1 VGCGQTNCLKAGRI
15 SERQMLIPKAGR
27 RLFSRL
33 KRFLNH
39 RTVEPIKDLLLG
51 GYQRLPKASS
61 FLGLACREPKI
72 HESFLSHQSFHSDF
86 YVESMKESDH
96 LSKPNDL
103 LALDD
108 NSAQTESAPKDD
120 GRDREDIM
128 VIGSFLNFGNIR
140 NGRLV
145 DNSIGGE
152 GIGINVSSTKALDG
166 SEKMNSELRP
176 PSASLSLAESKAEA
190 CVIFER
196 TLKEM
201 VMEHDDP
208 QDWLDIHEFLYYYS
222 RLTCPFYI
230 DMVNTFFMDICR
242 G

>member
-1 VGCGQTNCLKAGRI
+1 
-15 SERQMLIPKAGR
+15 MLIPKAGR
-27 RLFSRL
+27 RLFSRV
-33 KRFLNH
+33 KRFLRR

-61 FLGLACREPKI
+61 FLGLACTEPKI
-72 HESFLSHQSFHSDF
+72 HESFLAHQSFNSDL
-86 YVESMKESDH
+86 YVESMKESGH
-96 LSKPNDL
+96 LNKPNDL
-103 LALDD
+103 QALDD
-108 NSAQTESAPKDD
+108 NSAQTESAATGD
-120 GRDREDIM
+120 GRDRDREDIM
-128 VIGSFLNFGNIR
+128 VIGSFLNFGNIK

-145 DNSIGGE
+145 DNNGGTE
-152 GIGINVSSTKALDG
+152 SMGINGSRKLPVDG
-166 SEKMNSELRP
+166 SDKANSNELRP
-176 PSASLSLAESKAEA
+176 LSASSSLAESKAEA

-196 TLKEM
+196 RLKEM

-230 DMVNTFFMDICR
+230 DMVNNFFMDICR

>member
-1 VGCGQTNCLKAGRI
+1 
-15 SERQMLIPKAGR
+15 MLIPKAGR

-33 KRFLNH
+33 RRFLHH

-72 HESFLSHQSFHSDF
+72 YESFLTHQSSHSDF
-86 YVESMKESDH
+86 YVESMKESGQ
-96 LSKPNDL
+96 LNKPN
-103 LALDD
+103 DD
-108 NSAQTESAPKDD
+108 NSAQTESAPAGD
-120 GRDREDIM
+120 GRVREDIM

-145 DNSIGGE
+145 DKSGGGE
-152 GIGINVSSTKALDG
+152 GMGSIDIRKSLDG
-166 SEKMNSELRP
+166 SDKMKSEIP
-176 PSASLSLAESKAEA
+176 SPSASSNLAELKAEA
-190 CVIFER
+190 CAIFEQR
-196 TLKEM
+196 LKEM

-208 QDWLDIHEFLYYYS
+208 QDWLDIQEFLYYYS

-230 DMVNTFFMDICR
+230 DMVNNFFMDICR

>member
-1 VGCGQTNCLKAGRI
+1 
-15 SERQMLIPKAGR
+15 MLIPKAGR

-33 KRFLNH
+33 RRFLHH

-72 HESFLSHQSFHSDF
+72 YESFLTHQSSHSDF
-86 YVESMKESDH
+86 YVESMKESGQ
-96 LSKPNDL
+96 LNKPN
-103 LALDD
+103 DD
-108 NSAQTESAPKDD
+108 NSAQTGSAPAGD
-120 GRDREDIM
+120 GRAREDIM

-145 DNSIGGE
+145 DKSGGGE
-152 GIGINVSSTKALDG
+152 GMGSIDSRNSLDG
-166 SEKMNSELRP
+166 SDKMKSEIP
-176 PSASLSLAESKAEA
+176 SPSASSNLAELKAEA
-190 CVIFER
+190 CAIFER
-196 TLKEM
+196 RLKEM

-208 QDWLDIHEFLYYYS
+208 QDWLDIQEFLYYYS

-230 DMVNTFFMDICR
+230 DMVNNFFMDICR

>member
-1 VGCGQTNCLKAGRI
+1 
-15 SERQMLIPKAGR
+15 MLIPKAGR

-33 KRFLNH
+33 RRFLHH

-51 GYQRLPKASS
+51 GYQKLPKASS

-72 HESFLSHQSFHSDF
+72 YESFLTHQSSHSDF
-86 YVESMKESDH
+86 YVESMKESGQ
-96 LSKPNDL
+96 LNKPN
-103 LALDD
+103 DD
-108 NSAQTESAPKDD
+108 NSAQTESAPPGD
-120 GRDREDIM
+120 GRVREDIM

-145 DNSIGGE
+145 DKNGGGE
-152 GIGINVSSTKALDG
+152 GMGSIDSRKARDG
-166 SEKMNSELRP
+166 SDKMKSEIP
-176 PSASLSLAESKAEA
+176 SPSASSNLAELKAEA
-190 CVIFER
+190 CAIFEQR
-196 TLKEM
+196 LKEM

-208 QDWLDIHEFLYYYS
+208 QDWLDIQEFLYYYS

-230 DMVNTFFMDICR
+230 DMVNNFFMDICR

>member
-1 VGCGQTNCLKAGRI
+1 
-15 SERQMLIPKAGR
+15 MLIPKAGR

-33 KRFLNH
+33 RRFLHH

-72 HESFLSHQSFHSDF
+72 YESFLTHQSSHSDF
-86 YVESMKESDH
+86 YVESMKESGQ
-96 LSKPNDL
+96 LNKPN
-103 LALDD
+103 DD
-108 NSAQTESAPKDD
+108 NSAQTESAPAGD
-120 GRDREDIM
+120 GRVREDIM

-145 DNSIGGE
+145 DKSGGGE
-152 GIGINVSSTKALDG
+152 GMGSIDSRKSLDG
-166 SEKMNSELRP
+166 SDKMKSEI
-176 PSASLSLAESKAEA
+176 PSPSDSSNLAELKAEA
-190 CVIFER
+190 CAIFEQR
-196 TLKEM
+196 LKEM

-208 QDWLDIHEFLYYYS
+208 QDWLDIQEFLYYYS

-230 DMVNTFFMDICR
+230 DMVNNFFMDICR

>member
-1 VGCGQTNCLKAGRI
+1 
-15 SERQMLIPKAGR
+15 MLIPKAGR
-27 RLFSRL
+27 RLFSRV
-33 KRFLNH
+33 KRFLRR

-61 FLGLACREPKI
+61 FLGLACTEPKI
-72 HESFLSHQSFHSDF
+72 HESFLAQESFYSDL
-86 YVESMKESDH
+86 YAESMKESDQ
-96 LSKPNDL
+96 LNKPNDQQA
-103 LALDD
+103 ALDI
-108 NSAQTESAPKDD
+108 NHSAQTESAPTGD

-145 DNSIGGE
+145 DNNGGAE
-152 GIGINVSSTKALDG
+152 SMGINGSRKPVLDG
-166 SEKMNSELRP
+166 SDKTSSELP
-176 PSASLSLAESKAEA
+176 PRSASSSLAESKAEA
-190 CVIFER
+190 CIIFEQR
-196 TLKEM
+196 LKEM

-230 DMVNTFFMDICR
+230 DMINNFFMDICR
-242 G
+242 GY

>member
-1 VGCGQTNCLKAGRI
+1 
-15 SERQMLIPKAGR
+15 MLIPKAGR

-33 KRFLNH
+33 KRFLHH

-51 GYQRLPKASS
+51 GYQKLPKASS

-72 HESFLSHQSFHSDF
+72 HESFLTHQSFPGDF

-96 LSKPNDL
+96 LNKPNDRP
-103 LALDD
+103 ALDD
-108 NSAQTESAPKDD
+108 NSAQTESAAAGN

-145 DNSIGGE
+145 DINGE
-152 GIGINVSSTKALDG
+152 GEGMGIHDSRKALDG
-166 SEKMNSELRP
+166 SDKMNSEIRST
-176 PSASLSLAESKAEA
+176 SASSSLAESKAEA

-196 TLKEM
+196 RLKEM

-230 DMVNTFFMDICR
+230 DMVNNFFMDICR

>member
-1 VGCGQTNCLKAGRI
+1 
-15 SERQMLIPKAGR
+15 MLIPKAGR

-33 KRFLNH
+33 RRFLHH

-72 HESFLSHQSFHSDF
+72 YESFLTHQSSHSDF
-86 YVESMKESDH
+86 YVESMKESGQ
-96 LSKPNDL
+96 LNKPN
-103 LALDD
+103 DD
-108 NSAQTESAPKDD
+108 NSAQTESAPAGD
-120 GRDREDIM
+120 GRVREDIM

-145 DNSIGGE
+145 DKSGGGE
-152 GIGINVSSTKALDG
+152 GMGSIDIRKNLDG
-166 SEKMNSELRP
+166 SDKMKSEIP
-176 PSASLSLAESKAEA
+176 SPSASSNLAELKAEA
-190 CVIFER
+190 CAIFEQR
-196 TLKEM
+196 LKEM

-208 QDWLDIHEFLYYYS
+208 QDWLDIQEFLYYYS

-230 DMVNTFFMDICR
+230 DMVNNFFMDICR